1 MVLLLLGQW
10 DRPCCLPAALGP
22 SPSCSTSP
30 LLPFV
35 LPSPLA
41 PSLPFSPTQP
51 LLSLLLQTMA
61 VTMFF
66 LVLLQTLIQY
76 PQMVGDGLDEDTRL
90 HMELRAELLDREMT
104 RLLQELEQS
113 SLERSVRAWGALLWT
128 ALQQGDFWALVVVLS
143 LLLWLWFVCRRR
155 SHEPDNNGREEE
167 EGREDNEDAYE
178 EEELTF
184 ENALRWVLVHMIKWS
199 VQDLKRGCEDTTVLM
214 ENFTFVFG
222 HLLSD
227 SSYPV
232 PQRAIGVGSAFEGW
246 SPREEDVVY
255 SVLVPLNPPPGHTF
269 HLEMDTSGHIPGRN
283 FFIRVEPVCTCPREQ
298 QDDNV
303 LCSLHHP
310 EEEQRRNEEP
320 NFLNTLCTG
329 SYLDVEKT
337 ARWFYQLVRAAWPAL
352 PQSHSWQIVLLPS
365 SRSCKFKLTRGRESL
380 TVDVLFG
387 VQVGNSDIYVSSQY
401 TESLF
406 TPSTVW
412 PETYA
417 VAEMKFFRHIAN
429 QAPRDSWHLK
439 CLQLLARALVG
450 IGFSTY
456 MMKTIV
462 MHLLNTIPV
471 SRWGKRQVLRRLGD
485 SMEYLRGSLEEKR
498 LDHFVVGNQTFP
510 QEILLPPDV
519 KTAEPP
525 NLFHRLA
532 QDPTTHTQ
540 AMREYQELWGRIER
554 IVVYGQ

>member
-1 MVLLLLGQW
+1 MAPAGNAAPVEPGQVAM
-10 DRPCCLPAALGP
+10 AAK
-22 SPSCSTSP
+22 
-30 LLPFV
+30 
-35 LPSPLA
+35 
-41 PSLPFSPTQP
+41 
-51 LLSLLLQTMA
+51 
-61 VTMFF
+61 MFL

-76 PQMVGDGLDEDTRL
+76 PQMVGDGLDEVTRL
-90 HMELRAELLDREMT
+90 RMELREKLLDREMT

-113 SLERSVRAWGALLWT
+113 SLEHSVRAWGALLWA
-128 ALQQGDFWALVVVLS
+128 ALQQGDFWALAGVLG
-143 LLLWLWFVCRRR
+143 LLLWLWFIRSRR
-155 SHEPDNNGREEE
+155 SRQPDNNGWE
-167 EGREDNEDAYE
+167 EGAGDGGGGGNEGEENRDAIGQEVNNGDAIEGEDHDAVNEVE
-178 EEELTF
+178 EDDVIPH
-184 ENALRWVLVHMIKWS
+184 NLRWLLEEHIQWP
-199 VQDLKRGCEDTTVLM
+199 VQDLEEGSEMTTFLM
-214 ENFTFVFG
+214 DTFVTIIREI
-222 HLLSD
+222 LSN

-532 QDPTTHTQ
+532 QDPTAHTQ

>member
-1 MVLLLLGQW
+1 MAARMFLLV
-10 DRPCCLPAALGP
+10 
-22 SPSCSTSP
+22 
-30 LLPFV
+30 F
-35 LPSPLA
+35 
-41 PSLPFSPTQP
+41 
-51 LLSLLLQTMA
+51 
-61 VTMFF
+61 
-66 LVLLQTLIQY
+66 LQTLIQY

-113 SLERSVRAWGALLWT
+113 SLERSVRAWGALLWA
-128 ALQQGDFWALVVVLS
+128 ALQQGDFWALTVVLG

-155 SHEPDNNGREEE
+155 SHEPDNNGQEEE
-167 EGREDNEDAYE
+167 EDREDHEDAYEE

-184 ENALRWVLVHMIKWS
+184 ENALRWVLVHLIKWP
-199 VQDLKRGCEDTTVLM
+199 VQDLKRGCKDTTVLM

-222 HLLSD
+222 LLLSD

-255 SVLVPLNPPPGHTF
+255 TVLVPLTPSPGHTF

-283 FFIRVEPVCTCPREQ
+283 FIRVEPVCTCPREQ
-298 QDDNV
+298 QGDNV

-310 EEEQRRNEEP
+310 EEQRRNEEP

-365 SRSCKFKLTRGRESL
+365 SRCCKFKVTRGRKSL
-380 TVDVLFG
+380 TVELLFG
-387 VQVGNSDIYVSSQY
+387 VQVGNSDIYVSSQP
-401 TESLF
+401 TEALF
-406 TPSTVW
+406 TPSTMW

-439 CLQLLARALVG
+439 CLQLLACALVG

-462 MHLLNTIPV
+462 MHLLNTIPL
-471 SRWGKRQVLRRLGD
+471 SGWHMRHFRRRLED
-485 SMEYLRGSLEEKR
+485 TMEYLRGSLEEKR

-510 QEILLPPDV
+510 QEILLPTDV

-532 QDPTTHTQ
+532 QDPAAHTQ

-554 IVVYGQ
+554 IVLYGQ

>member
-1 MVLLLLGQW
+1 M
-10 DRPCCLPAALGP
+10 AAKLI
-22 SPSCSTSP
+22 
-30 LLPFV
+30 L
-35 LPSPLA
+35 
-41 PSLPFSPTQP
+41 
-51 LLSLLLQTMA
+51 
-61 VTMFF
+61 

-76 PQMVGDGLDEDTRL
+76 PQMVGDGLDEVTRL
-90 HMELRAELLDREMT
+90 RMELREKLLDREMT

-113 SLERSVRAWGALLWT
+113 SLEHSVRAWGALLWA
-128 ALQQGDFWALVVVLS
+128 ALQQGDFWALVIG
-143 LLLWLWFVCRRR
+143 LLWLWFVFRRR
-155 SHEPDNNGREEE
+155 SHEPDNNGWDEGAGDGGGGGNEGEENRDAIVWEVNNGDAIEGEDHNVANEVE
-167 EGREDNEDAYE
+167 EDVITHNLRQRLEEHLDHLMVGR
-178 EEELTF
+178 
-184 ENALRWVLVHMIKWS
+184 VI
-199 VQDLKRGCEDTTVLM
+199 TTLLM
-214 ENFTFVFG
+214 ENFTMFIG

-246 SPREEDVVY
+246 SPREEDAVY
-255 SVLVPLNPPPGHTF
+255 RILVPLNPPRGHTF

-365 SRSCKFKLTRGRESL
+365 RRSCKFKLTRGRQSL
-380 TVDVLFG
+380 TVELLFG
-387 VQVGNSDIYVSSQY
+387 VQEGNSDIYVSSQP

-417 VAEMKFFRHIAN
+417 VAEMKFFKLIARQDPLN
-429 QAPRDSWHLK
+429 NWHLK
-439 CLQLLARALVG
+439 CLHVLTRALLG

-456 MMKTIV
+456 TLKTIV
-462 MHLLNTIPV
+462 MHLLNTVPM
-471 SRWGKRQVLRRLGD
+471 SGWRMRHFRRRLED
-485 SMEYLRGSLEEKR
+485 TMEYLRGSLEEKR
-498 LDHFVVGNQTFP
+498 LDHFVVGNRTFP

-532 QDPTTHTQ
+532 QDPVAHTQ
-540 AMREYQELWGRIER
+540 AMDECRELGHRLSR
-554 IVVYGQ
+554 MLHDGH

>member
-1 MVLLLLGQW
+1 MTPAGNAAPVEPGQV
-10 DRPCCLPAALGP
+10 AMTAK
-22 SPSCSTSP
+22 
-30 LLPFV
+30 
-35 LPSPLA
+35 
-41 PSLPFSPTQP
+41 
-51 LLSLLLQTMA
+51 
-61 VTMFF
+61 MFL

-76 PQMVGDGLDEDTRL
+76 PQMVADGLDEVTRL
-90 HMELRAELLDREMT
+90 RMELRAELLDREMT

-113 SLERSVRAWGALLWT
+113 SLERSVRAWGALLWA
-128 ALQQGDFWALVVVLS
+128 ALQQGDFWALAGVLG
-143 LLLWLWFVCRRR
+143 LLLWLWFICSRKSRQP
-155 SHEPDNNGREEE
+155 ENNGWE
-167 EGREDNEDAYE
+167 EGARDGDGGGNEGEENHDAIEWEVNNGDAIEGEDHDVANEVE
-178 EEELTF
+178 EDDVIAH
-184 ENALRWVLVHMIKWS
+184 NLRWLLEEHIQWP
-199 VQDLKRGCEDTTVLM
+199 VQDLEEGSEMTTFLM
-214 ENFTFVFG
+214 DSFVIIIREIVTN
-222 HLLSD
+222 

-283 FFIRVEPVCTCPREQ
+283 FCIRVEPVCTCPREQ

-310 EEEQRRNEEP
+310 EDEQRRNEEP

-337 ARWFYQLVRAAWPAL
+337 ARWFYQLVRAVWPAL
-352 PQSHSWQIVLLPS
+352 PESHSWQIVLLPS
-365 SRSCKFKLTRGRESL
+365 SRCCKFKMSRDRESL
-380 TVDVLFG
+380 MVEVLFG
-387 VQVGNSDIYVSSQY
+387 VQEGNSDIYVSSQP
-401 TESLF
+401 TEALF

-417 VAEMKFFRHIAN
+417 VAEMKFFRHIAR
-429 QAPRDSWHLK
+429 QVPRDSWHLK
-439 CLQLLARALVG
+439 CLQLLVRALLG

-456 MMKTIV
+456 TLKTIV
-462 MHLLNTIPV
+462 MHLLNTVPL
-471 SRWGKRQVLRRLGD
+471 SGWRMRHFRQRLED
-485 SMEYLRGSLEEKR
+485 TMEYLHGSLEEKR
-498 LDHFVVGNQTFP
+498 LDHFVVGNRTFP

-532 QDPTTHTQ
+532 QDPAAHTQ
-540 AMREYQELWGRIER
+540 AMNECRE
-554 IVVYGQ
+554 

>member
-1 MVLLLLGQW
+1 MAPAGNAAPVEPGQVAM
-10 DRPCCLPAALGP
+10 AAK
-22 SPSCSTSP
+22 
-30 LLPFV
+30 
-35 LPSPLA
+35 
-41 PSLPFSPTQP
+41 
-51 LLSLLLQTMA
+51 
-61 VTMFF
+61 MFL

-76 PQMVGDGLDEDTRL
+76 PQMVGDGLDEVTRL
-90 HMELRAELLDREMT
+90 RMELREKLLDREMT

-113 SLERSVRAWGALLWT
+113 SLEHSVRAWGALLWA
-128 ALQQGDFWALVVVLS
+128 ALQQGDFWALAGVLG
-143 LLLWLWFVCRRR
+143 LLLWLWFICSRRSRQPINNGWEEGAGDGDGGGNEGEENRDAIVWEVNNDGANEGENHDVVNEVEEEDDVIAHNLRRR
-155 SHEPDNNGREEE
+155 LEEHIEHLLQGRAMT
-167 EGREDNEDAYE
+167 N
-178 EEELTF
+178 
-184 ENALRWVLVHMIKWS
+184 LVMDS
-199 VQDLKRGCEDTTVLM
+199 FM
-214 ENFTFVFG
+214 MFFG

-532 QDPTTHTQ
+532 QDPTAHTQ